1 MDMIKSLLNKIE
13 ALCFYLRHRWSYEE
27 DTHIYEED

>member
-1 MDMIKSLLNKIE
+1 MNTIKLLLSKIE
-13 ALCFYLRHRWSYEE
+13 ALWFYLRHRWSYEE